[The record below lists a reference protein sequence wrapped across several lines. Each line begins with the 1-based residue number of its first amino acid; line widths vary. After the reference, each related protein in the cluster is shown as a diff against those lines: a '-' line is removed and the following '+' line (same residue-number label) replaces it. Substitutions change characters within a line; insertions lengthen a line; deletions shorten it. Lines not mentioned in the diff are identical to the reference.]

1 MWITALSFLAHSSSP
16 IPDLGAAPLAPP
28 PNEEPSYRP
37 QGATL
42 RRSHVRDSVRLAKG
56 RANPVAQRYQAS
68 MEPMPE
74 LNTFRSEQP
83 LEESADP
90 PTIPRGPLHSRKR
103 SSTGPVPP
111 RPNQSFRTFSH
122 QQVPSVYSSG
132 SSDMYSSRQPPS
144 VPSSVYNPNSVI
156 ASTRTSEASTST
168 RPFFDTMGTMRME
181 AFIDDSL
188 GKDPSLRVAQASSRP
203 GHRRRRGSQWSVNE
217 ANRVGG
223 AYDEIMN
230 DPFRGF

>member
-1 MWITALSFLAHSSSP
+1 
-16 IPDLGAAPLAPP
+16 
-28 PNEEPSYRP
+28 
-37 QGATL
+37 
-42 RRSHVRDSVRLAKG
+42 
-56 RANPVAQRYQAS
+56 

-74 LNTFRSEQP
+74 KHNFESEQA

-103 SSTGPVPP
+103 SSTGPLAP
-111 RPNQSFRTFSH
+111 RPTQTFRSFSH
-122 QQVPSVYSSG
+122 QPVPSVYSSG

-188 GKDPSLRVAQASSRP
+188 GKDPSQRVLQSSSRP
-203 GHRRRRGSQWSVNE
+203 KHRRRRGSQWSVNE
-217 ANRVGG
+217 ASRAGG
-223 AYDEIMN
+223 AYEDIMN
-230 DPFRGF
+230 DPFREF

>member
-1 MWITALSFLAHSSSP
+1 
-16 IPDLGAAPLAPP
+16 
-28 PNEEPSYRP
+28 
-37 QGATL
+37 
-42 RRSHVRDSVRLAKG
+42 
-56 RANPVAQRYQAS
+56 

-74 LNTFRSEQP
+74 SNTLRPDASIHS
-83 LEESADP
+83 SADP
-90 PTIPRGPLHSRKR
+90 PTIPRGPIHSRKR
-103 SSTGPVPP
+103 SSTGPRAP
-111 RPNQSFRTFSH
+111 RPSQSYRTFSH

-168 RPFFDTMGTMRME
+168 RPCLDFMGTVRME

-188 GKDPSLRVAQASSRP
+188 EKDPSQRPTQASSRP

-217 ANRVGG
+217 SNRAGG
-223 AYDEIMN
+223 LYDDFVV